1 MLSLA
6 ISPCPN
12 DTFVFCGIADRYR
25 LVLDDV
31 EALNLRAE
39 RGEFDI
45 TKISVAAYG
54 RIREHYALLRAGGA
68 AGVGVGPLLV
78 AAAPRPPGGRIAVP
92 GERTTAALLLRLLG
106 DFETIPMRFDLIED
120 AVLAGSVDCGV
131 IIHEGRFTYAAKG
144 LVKLADLGE
153 VWEERM
159 RCPLPLGAIAIRRD
173 LGPEVARR
181 VDEEIRASL
190 QRARARPDECASF
203 VRRHAQ
209 EMAPDVVQQ
218 HIDLYVNDYTLDLDE
233 MAVER
238 LVTMGEDSGL
248 YSPSAQS
255 LFAYAAPTLPPEGG
269 SHAPRPLTISPAR
282 PSEGTPRDR

>member
-12 DTFVFCGIADRYR
+12 DTFIFCAMASRYQ
-25 LVLDDV
+25 LALDDV
-31 EALNLRAE
+31 EALNRRAE
-39 RGEFDI
+39 NGEFDV

-54 RIREHYALLRAGGA
+54 RIRDRYALLRAGGA
-68 AGVGVGPLLV
+68 AGFGVGPLLV
-78 AAAPRPPGGRIAVP
+78 AAAPREPGGRIAVP

-120 AVLAGSVDCGV
+120 AVLRGEADCGV
-131 IIHEGRFTYAAKG
+131 LIHEGRFTYESKG
-144 LVKLADLGE
+144 LVRLADLGE

-159 RCPLPLGAIAIRRD
+159 QCPLPLGAIAIRRE

-181 VDEEIRASL
+181 IDGEVRESLRRAWE
-190 QRARARPDECASF
+190 RPDECADF

-209 EMAPDVVQQ
+209 EMSPDVIRS

-233 MAVER
+233 AAVER
-238 LVTMGEDSGL
+238 LVTHGETCGL
-248 YSPSAQS
+248 YPPSELP
-255 LFAYAAPTLPPEGG
+255 LFAY
-269 SHAPRPLTISPAR
+269 
-282 PSEGTPRDR
+282 